1 MKYRVENKYL
11 VYEDQIAYLM
21 ARLDSFVKLDPM
33 AENGQYLIRSI
44 YFDDYD
50 NHSLDENESGQDER
64 EKFRIRSY
72 NNQSDL
78 LKLEL
83 KGKKSGYTRKASEL
97 ISKEDTE
104 MIMRGRGMQELHFL
118 ESDGFLKKKMYAQ
131 MCTKLLHGVA
141 IVEYERTA
149 FIDPIGNVR
158 ITFDKNIGGTSQ
170 IETFFDERIPSVP
183 VLDTGQHILEVKY
196 DEILPDYIRT
206 ILDTG
211 SLTKTSFSKFYYTL
225 RRQNI

>member
-11 VYEDQIAYLM
+11 IYEDQIAYLM
-21 ARLDSFVKLDPM
+21 ARLDPFVKLDPM
-33 AENGQYLIRSI
+33 APDGQYLIRSL
-44 YFDDYD
+44 YFDDYE
-50 NHSLDENESGQDER
+50 NRSLDENESGMDER

-72 NNQSDL
+72 NNQSDF

-83 KGKKSGYTRKASEL
+83 KGKKSGYTRKASEE
-97 ISKEDTE
+97 ISKKETE
-104 MIMRGRGMQELHFL
+104 SIMQNRGLQDLTFHEN
-118 ESDGFLKKKMYAQ
+118 DGFLKKKLYAS
-131 MCTKLLHGVA
+131 MCTKLLHGAA

-149 FIDPIGNVR
+149 FVDPIGNVR
-158 ITFDKNIGGTSQ
+158 ITFDKNIGGTTQ
-170 IETFFDERIPSVP
+170 IDTFFDERIPTVP
-183 VLDTGQHILEVKY
+183 VLNTGQHILEVKY

-211 SLTKTSFSKFYYTL
+211 SLAKTSFSKFYYTL